1 MRRTYFDFW
10 RAITFWIFADMAGVC
25 TVCCLWRGRL
35 VVSWF
40 RQSSE
45 YVGMF
50 QQHQA
55 LEVGGAASSC
65 VQRQQT
71 LK

>member
-1 MRRTYFDFW
+1 
-10 RAITFWIFADMAGVC
+10 
-25 TVCCLWRGRL
+25 
-35 VVSWF
+35 VVLWF

-65 VQRQQT
+65 VQRHQT
-71 LK
+71 LKVDEQQLEQYM

>member
-1 MRRTYFDFW
+1 MYRMLFVE
-10 RAITFWIFADMAGVC
+10 GEVG
-25 TVCCLWRGRL
+25 GR
-35 VVSWF
+35 VV
-40 RQSSE
+40 QAVEE

-71 LK
+71 LKVDERRREHLFLDVPTY